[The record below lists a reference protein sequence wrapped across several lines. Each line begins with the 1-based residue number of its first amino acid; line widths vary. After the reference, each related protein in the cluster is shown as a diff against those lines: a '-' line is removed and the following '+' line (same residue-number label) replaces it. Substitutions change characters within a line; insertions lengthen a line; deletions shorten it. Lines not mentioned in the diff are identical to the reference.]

1 MEDLYSRRTNLIIG
15 FHGCDEDVA
24 NKVVMGEDNL
34 KASEND
40 YDWLGH
46 GVYFWENNQER
57 ALQWAVDNSKRKG
70 SNIKKPAVLGAVID
84 LGFCFDLTDSKYL
97 SELKQG
103 YKTLLNNISVI
114 GLEMPQNTDIGNSHD
129 KLIRKLD
136 CAVIETVHSLNND
149 AEVRPY
155 DSVKGMFVEGDEL
168 YPGSGF
174 NEKNHIQICLRNPNC
189 IKGFFIP
196 RKLDMAYGNP

>member
-70 SNIKKPAVLGAVID
+70 SNIKNPAVLGAVID
-84 LGFCFDLTDSKYL
+84 LGF
-97 SELKQG
+97 
-103 YKTLLNNISVI
+103 
-114 GLEMPQNTDIGNSHD
+114 
-129 KLIRKLD
+129 
-136 CAVIETVHSLNND
+136 
-149 AEVRPY
+149 
-155 DSVKGMFVEGDEL
+155 
-168 YPGSGF
+168 
-174 NEKNHIQICLRNPNC
+174 CLRNPNC

>member
-57 ALQWAVDNSKRKG
+57 ALQWALDNSKRKG

-97 SELKQG
+97 SELKHG
-103 YKTLLNNISVI
+103 YNTLLDNISLI
-114 GLEMPQNTDIGNSHD
+114 GVEMPQNTDLGNSRD
-129 KLIRKLD
+129 KLLRKLD
-136 CAVIETVHSLNND
+136 CAVIETVHSLNKD
-149 AEVRPY
+149 ADVRPY
-155 DSVKGMFVEGDEL
+155 DSVKGMFVEGDGL